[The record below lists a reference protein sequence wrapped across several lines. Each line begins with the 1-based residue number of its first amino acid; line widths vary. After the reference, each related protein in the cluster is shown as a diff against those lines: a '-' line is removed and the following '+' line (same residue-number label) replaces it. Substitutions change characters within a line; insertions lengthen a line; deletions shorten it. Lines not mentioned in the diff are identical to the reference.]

1 MLRRRDRLIPVIV
14 ASPLFL
20 QNLDASVMVTALPSS
35 LPELVVFRIVQGLG
49 GAMLLWQYTRHS
61 RRRVQPLIDLA
72 ILRHRTFR
80 ASVVGGLP
88 LRIAIGA
95 SPFLLPLT
103 LQLGFGLSP
112 LLSGALTAASSVG
125 ALGTRVVMT
134 QAIRRFG
141 FRKLLMGA
149 TVLSSLSYL
158 G

>member
-1 MLRRRDRLIPVIV
+1 
-14 ASPLFL
+14 
-20 QNLDASVMVTALPSS
+20 
-35 LPELVVFRIVQGLG
+35 
-49 GAMLLWQYTRHS
+49 MLLWQFTRHS

-112 LLSGALTAASSVG
+112 CSRGRSRRLRRSVPWAPG
-125 ALGTRVVMT
+125 W
-134 QAIRRFG
+134 
-141 FRKLLMGA
+141 
-149 TVLSSLSYL
+149 
-158 G
+158 